1 MLCLRRSSLDLWK
14 TQPYWAL
21 QQQLL
26 AILITSVIRM
36 TSQEFGVIIVIN
48 HATLVKRKLHGKP
61 ANWKLVEW
69 KTNKQGDSNRF
80 PAKAHVPE
88 TPSLSKEQ
96 LDQLLQLLKPALPTS
111 GTPIASQAQSGSL
124 LCAYSLSLSTPWII
138 DSSASYHT
146 TN

>member
-1 MLCLRRSSLDLWK
+1 M
-14 TQPYWAL
+14 
-21 QQQLL
+21 
-26 AILITSVIRM
+26 
-36 TSQEFGVIIVIN
+36 
-48 HATLVKRKLHGKP
+48 KRKLHGKP

-69 KTNKQGDSNRF
+69 KTNKQGDSNHF
-80 PAKAHVPE
+80 PAKAHAAE

-96 LDQLLQLLKPALPTS
+96 LDQLLQLLKPAPLTP
-111 GTPIASQAQSGSL
+111 GTPIASLTQSGSL